1 MYKSLLIYLLI
12 LNLGYL
18 SEGLPGSATSLQL
31 AHHLVLND
39 ADDWH
44 APADQQGGHRVHSRG
59 SDCRL
64 HRRCGS
70 ETLPGSDRN
79 LPGQR
84 LDSAVQLVST
94 LSARD

>member
-1 MYKSLLIYLLI
+1 MR
-12 LNLGYL
+12 
-18 SEGLPGSATSLQL
+18 EGLPGSATSHQL

-59 SDCRL
+59 SDCGL
-64 HRRCGS
+64 YRRRGS
-70 ETLPGSDRN
+70 ETLSGSDRN
-79 LPGQR
+79 LPGQG

-94 LSARD
+94 LSAGD